1 MKHFFSTYIYIFL
14 VLFFSEG
21 ILGQNLTLKITSSNP
36 INKKTLKNVD
46 YIKKHIDE
54 ESVYRE
60 IEKTGA
66 YLKKNGYFLN
76 SIEKIK
82 KVDSIYIAFF
92 ILREKTEKAI
102 LRIPRN
108 LDIEIP
114 LHKLEDNKL
123 HIPIEKLE
131 SVLKHITIQ
140 LDKEGR
146 SFSKVQLKNVKLNE
160 GILFAD
166 ISALQSRTRTLDRI
180 IIKGYEDFPKSFLKH
195 ALDIKKGDIFNQEKI
210 LSISRGLKSIS
221 FVKEI
226 KAPEALFTKDSTL
239 LYLYIKKEQNSSFD
253 ALVNFTSRQD
263 GSLLFNGHVNLKLN
277 NILNT
282 GENFTLFWNSI
293 GEEKQDFKISAK
305 TPYIFNSPF
314 TTEIGFNIYKQDS
327 TFLNTKFESEISYKV
342 GKKTALS
349 LTYNSET
356 SEKTKQIAIDEIK
369 SFTNFFI
376 GTEINYR
383 SLKNDK
389 FNLKLNTSIGERT
402 IEEINTTQIKI
413 TLSTSYL
420 YKISLR
426 SDFFAR
432 NESGYLNSD
441 NYINN
446 ELFRIG
452 GANSIRG
459 FNEQSIFTS
468 KYSYFN
474 IEYRYLTAT
483 DSYLYSITDF
493 GTFKESL
500 NKMNSFL
507 VGLGIGYSFRKS
519 NNLFRISYVTGKT
532 EGRSFD
538 LKTSKIIIN
547 WSTYF

>member
-1 MKHFFSTYIYIFL
+1 M
-14 VLFFSEG
+14 
-21 ILGQNLTLKITSSNP
+21 GQNLTLKITSSNP